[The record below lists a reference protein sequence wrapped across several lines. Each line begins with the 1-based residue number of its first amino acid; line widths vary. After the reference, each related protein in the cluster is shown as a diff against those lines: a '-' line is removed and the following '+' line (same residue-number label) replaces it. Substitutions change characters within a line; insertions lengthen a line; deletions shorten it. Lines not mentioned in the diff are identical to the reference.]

1 LHSISYQDGGEV
13 AIQDSAPGP
22 FILLSNPFPLIIIQ
36 MLIESKTY
44 GEITCDITTMAT
56 DLGNKESNKG
66 LLPALEFK

>member
-1 LHSISYQDGGEV
+1 
-13 AIQDSAPGP
+13 
-22 FILLSNPFPLIIIQ
+22 